1 MLCSLSVEL
10 YLFCRTTLKR
20 VHKYYI
26 YIKGCIVCSIN
37 NGNAIGN
44 ITTSERS
51 VKRSVFQ
58 WSSIT
63 VLRKSTPLDEILF
76 TSAQLYA
83 PLSLYVSMNV
93 TCWAFYQINH
103 VKSIRGFCAQ
113 LRVGTRQSLV

>member
-1 MLCSLSVEL
+1 M
-10 YLFCRTTLKR
+10 
-20 VHKYYI
+20 

-44 ITTSERS
+44 ITTLEHS
-51 VKRSVFQ
+51 VKRSLFQ

-83 PLSLYVSMNV
+83 PVSLFVSGDV
-93 TCWAFYQINH
+93 TSGA
-103 VKSIRGFCAQ
+103 IRQ
-113 LRVGTRQSLV
+113 KKTREEHKEFLGPTRGWD